1 MRRQRQRKTKSD
13 ITPPSNRAS
22 RAVRHR
28 KGRGGG
34 HSGGLKDLETGQVT
48 SRAVP
53 VPGPTAD
60 PGTQAATA
68 DQAAMADPGTQ
79 AATADQAAMA
89 DPGIPAA
96 MADPGIPAATADQAA
111 MADPGILA
119 AMADQAATEGRELR
133 RPWRSGVL
141 GRPWRSGVLGW
152 PWRVAPPKIFL
163 GKLPI
168 PGGAQEPWKASWTG
182 PAEGKVSWTGPRR
195 PR

>member
-13 ITPPSNRAS
+13 ITPPLPIGAS

-68 DQAAMADPGTQ
+68 DQAAMADPG
-79 AATADQAAMA
+79 
-89 DPGIPAA
+89 
-96 MADPGIPAATADQAA
+96 
-111 MADPGILA
+111 ILA
-119 AMADQAATEGRELR
+119 AMADQAATEG
-133 RPWRSGVL
+133 
-141 GRPWRSGVLGW
+141 
-152 PWRVAPPKIFL
+152 
-163 GKLPI
+163 
-168 PGGAQEPWKASWTG
+168 PGTEEAMAERGARAAMEERGA
-182 PAEGKVSWTGPRR
+182 
-195 PR
+195 